1 MSAGAPSIKYMIE
14 ARIEVNG
21 VVDKNDVVGAVF
33 GQTEGLFSSEF
44 DLRELQKSGR
54 IGRIEITVNVQG
66 NKTYGRI
73 RVPSAL
79 DKYSTAL
86 IAAMIESIERV
97 GPYTAT
103 VRIEKIHDL
112 RAEKRKKII
121 ERARAILYEWEK
133 SKIPEEDE
141 IMKELEESL
150 LRARVIELGP
160 EKVPA
165 GPDAEK
171 SDELIIVEG
180 RADVINL
187 LRHGYTNVIA
197 VEGIKIPEYVKELA
211 NRKRRVIAFLDGD
224 RGGDMILYELANMGF
239 RIDRVARA
247 PYGKEVEQLTGKEI
261 LDALHHAIPLEEAL
275 KQVKMPKKPERVSVE
290 LPEEVKRYVGEV
302 KEKLMAVLLNEDLQE
317 LKRIPVSELAQELEN
332 LKNSVKY
339 VVFDGIITQRLV
351 DILSERGDTVY
362 LIGVRVGEI
371 SKPVENVKMLTFD
384 QLR

>member
-1 MSAGAPSIKYMIE
+1 MKYLIE

-54 IGRIEITVNVQG
+54 IGRIEITVNVQDK
-66 NKTYGRI
+66 KTFGKI
-73 RVPSAL
+73 IVPTAL

-97 GPYTAT
+97 GPYTAS
-103 VRIEKIHDL
+103 VKIEKIHDL
-112 RAEKRKKII
+112 RAEKRRKIV

-141 IMKELEESL
+141 ILKELEESL
-150 LRARVIELGP
+150 LRAKMIELGP
-160 EKVPA
+160 ERIPA

-197 VEGIKIPEYVKELA
+197 VEGIKIPEYVKNLA

-224 RGGDMILYELANMGF
+224 RGGDMILYQLHSSGVK
-239 RIDRVARA
+239 IDEVARA
-247 PYGKEVEQLTGKEI
+247 PYGKEVEELTGKEI
-261 LDALHHAIPLEEAL
+261 SDALHRAVPLEEAL
-275 KQVKMPKKPERVSVE
+275 KGLKMPKAVERERVE
-290 LPEEVKRYVGEV
+290 LPEEIRRYVDEV
-302 KEKLMAVLLNEDLQE
+302 KERLMAVLLDEGLNE
-317 LKRIPVSELAQELEN
+317 LKRVPVSELAQELEN
-332 LKNSVKY
+332 YKDSVKY
-339 VVFDGIITQRLV
+339 VIFDGIVTQRLV
-351 DILSERGDTVY
+351 DILSGRPDEVY
-362 LIGVRVGEI
+362 LIGVRIGDI
-371 SKPVENVKMLTFD
+371 SKPSDNVKVVTFN
-384 QLR
+384 QL

>member
-1 MSAGAPSIKYMIE
+1 MIE

-66 NKTYGRI
+66 NKTYGKI

-351 DILSERGDTVY
+351 DILSERGDVVY
-362 LIGVRVGEI
+362 LIGVRVGEV

>member
-66 NKTYGRI
+66 NKTYGKI

-112 RAEKRKKII
+112 RAEKRRKII

-275 KQVKMPKKPERVSVE
+275 KQVKMPKKPERVPAE

-351 DILSERGDTVY
+351 DILSERGDVVY
-362 LIGVRVGEI
+362 LIGVRVGEV

>member
-1 MSAGAPSIKYMIE
+1 MSSGAPSIKYLIE

-21 VVDKNDVVGAVF
+21 VVDRNDVVGAVF

-54 IGRIEITVNVQG
+54 IGRIEISVNVQG
-66 NKTYGRI
+66 NKTYGKI
-73 RVPSAL
+73 KVPSAL

-97 GPYTAT
+97 GPYAAT
-103 VRIEKIHDL
+103 VKIEKIHDL
-112 RAEKRKKII
+112 RAEKRRKII

-141 IMKELEESL
+141 LMKELEESL
-150 LRARVIELGP
+150 VKAKIVELGP
-160 EKVPA
+160 EKIPA

-171 SDELIIVEG
+171 ADELIIVEG

-211 NRKRRVIAFLDGD
+211 GRKRRVIAFLDGD
-224 RGGDMILYELANMGF
+224 RGGDMILYELRNAGV

-247 PYGKEVEQLTGKEI
+247 PYGREVEQLTGKEI
-261 LDALHHAIPLEEAL
+261 LDALHHAIPAEEAFKQL
-275 KQVKMPKKPERVSVE
+275 KLPRRVEKPAVE
-290 LPEEVKRYVGEV
+290 VPEEVKKHIGE
-302 KEKLMAVLLNEDLQE
+302 
-317 LKRIPVSELAQELEN
+317 
-332 LKNSVKY
+332 
-339 VVFDGIITQRLV
+339 G
-351 DILSERGDTVY
+351 
-362 LIGVRVGEI
+362 
-371 SKPVENVKMLTFD
+371 
-384 QLR
+384 